1 MRSRINDSPRVD
13 SRFVSI
19 RRAATNSR
27 NASARFVRASA
38 LVDPSVFT
46 PGISSTHATYPER
59 TFLYTAVNICQHYT
73 ITHQNPPPQF
83 LRLVSSKSA
92 ISAVM
97 TATTTAHLISLFVMF
112 GIRHETHLRS

>member
-27 NASARFVRASA
+27 SASARFVRAST
-38 LVDPSVFT
+38 LVVPSVFT

-59 TFLYTAVNICQHYT
+59 TFLYTAVNIHRYYA
-73 ITHQNPPPQF
+73 ITHQNPPTN
-83 LRLVSSKSA
+83 SSVPYRREIEKQQGRG
-92 ISAVM
+92 
-97 TATTTAHLISLFVMF
+97 FQ
-112 GIRHETHLRS
+112 R